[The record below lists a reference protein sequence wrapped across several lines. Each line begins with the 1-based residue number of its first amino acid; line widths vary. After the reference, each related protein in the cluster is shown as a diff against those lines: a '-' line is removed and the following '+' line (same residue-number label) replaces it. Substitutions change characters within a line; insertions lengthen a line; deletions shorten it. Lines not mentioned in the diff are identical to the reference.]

1 MKLKKYIT
9 IFIMMTVFLTILLIN
24 FKSIAFSDA
33 NIVIDTKNV
42 VQGNEIE
49 VNINLQNSVDFSA
62 ANFTLTY
69 DSTILKYTGYTIGNS
84 LKKSNG
90 TINGEVAINA
100 NISGKIEIGYM
111 SEATQESET
120 KSKGKLFT
128 IRFKVNSGEGTSTD
142 IKLDATTLKRH
153 DGSDVVANIKDGK
166 LSIISG
172 IEINCPSLLLEKGQS
187 SALTVSTLP
196 NSVDISGETIT
207 WNSENKSVA
216 TVSSTGIVTA
226 VGPGTTEITVTVL
239 GITKKCTVTVI
250 APLQSISLNKKSIT
264 LDIGDS
270 QMLNVI
276 YNPIDTTDSKS
287 VTWSSSNKSVA
298 IVGQNGLVKAIGNG
312 TTIITAK
319 VGNKT
324 ATCTVNVL
332 GMLGD
337 LDEDENIT
345 AYDAYK
351 ALEASVNI
359 STGVQVEEKII
370 LRADVDK
377 DQNVTA
383 SDAYK
388 ILQYS
393 VGVIDEF

>member
-33 NIVIDTKNV
+33 NIVLDTKNV

-142 IKLDATTLKRH
+142 IKLDAKTLKRH

-172 IEINCPSLLLEKGQS
+172 IKINHTSLLLEKGQS

-207 WNSENKSVA
+207 WNSENKSVV

-270 QMLNVI
+270 QMLDVI
-276 YNPIDTTDSKS
+276 YNPINTTDSKN

-319 VGNKT
+319 VGDKT
-324 ATCTVNVL
+324 ATCTVNVW

-337 LDEDENIT
+337 LDKDENIT

-377 DQNVTA
+377 DQKVTA

-388 ILQYS
+388 ILQHS

>member
-33 NIVIDTKNV
+33 NIVLDTKNV

-142 IKLDATTLKRH
+142 IKLDAKTLKRH

-172 IEINCPSLLLEKGQS
+172 IKINHTSLLLEKGQS

-207 WNSENKSVA
+207 WNSENKSVV

-270 QMLNVI
+270 QMLDVI
-276 YNPIDTTDSKS
+276 YNPTNTTDSKN

-319 VGNKT
+319 VGDKT
-324 ATCTVNVL
+324 ATCTVNVW

-337 LDEDENIT
+337 LDKDENIT

-377 DQNVTA
+377 DQKVTA